1 MKKLFMTVALV
12 AVLALAG
19 TAVLAGCGSKDADS
33 PDGDAAA
40 EKGTVTIGSKDF
52 TENVI
57 LADIY
62 QLALEDKAGLEVKR
76 VELASSAVNTALQNG
91 DIDLYPEYT
100 GTGLL
105 DVLKTTAP
113 SNDPQVVYD
122 TVKDAYKTQFDIIW
136 LDYAQANDG
145 QGVAVTKAISDQYGI
160 TTISDLQKNATEIRF
175 VSQGEFIER
184 SDGLPAL
191 ETVYG
196 PFAFKDKLVIDNA
209 LKYETLLKG
218 DGDAVVAYT
227 TEGALTNPELVL
239 LEDDKFAWPPYN
251 IAPVVRASVLEAYP
265 NIADVLNAVNA
276 KIDTPTI
283 TGLNAKVDV
292 DGQEADKV
300 AKEFYDSIKDQL

>member
-1 MKKLFMTVALV
+1 MKKLFTAAALTV
-12 AVLALAG
+12 VLALAG
-19 TAVLAGCGSKDADS
+19 ATILVGCDTKGEDG
-33 PDGDAAA
+33 PEGDAPAA
-40 EKGTVTIGSKDF
+40 KGSVTIGSKDF
-52 TENVI
+52 TESVI

-122 TVKDAYKTQFDIIW
+122 TVKNAYKEQFDIIW

-145 QGVAVTKAISDQYGI
+145 QGVAVTKEVSDRYGI
-160 TTISDLQKNATEIRF
+160 TTISGLQKNAKDIRF
-175 VSQGEFIER
+175 VSQGEFLER
-184 SDGLPAL
+184 SDGLPGL
-191 ETVYG
+191 EAVYG
-196 PFAFKDKLVIDNA
+196 PFDFKDSLIIDNA
-209 LKYETLLKG
+209 LKYETLLNG

-227 TEGALTNPELVL
+227 TEGALTNPAFVL
-239 LEDDKFAWPPYN
+239 LEDDKLAWPPYN

-276 KIDTPTI
+276 KIDTATI

-292 DGQEADKV
+292 EGQEADKV
-300 AKEFYDSIKDQL
+300 AQEFYDSIKNQI